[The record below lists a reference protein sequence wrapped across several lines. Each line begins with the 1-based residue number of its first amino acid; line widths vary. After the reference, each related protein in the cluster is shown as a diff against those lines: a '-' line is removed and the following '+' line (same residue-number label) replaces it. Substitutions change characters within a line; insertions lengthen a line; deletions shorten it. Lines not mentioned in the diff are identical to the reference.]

1 VSGTL
6 FVGSSSFTTS
16 TEDIQNEPNH
26 DSKNQNILIAQ
37 NAWYISSQFALIR
50 LKYKHTCHCRNILV
64 SKCAT
69 KMQGND
75 CQSNSTAKN
84 LLKNAITQPVIQEFG
99 YRFIAHQHISHNDIS
114 NAS

>member
-1 VSGTL
+1 
-6 FVGSSSFTTS
+6 
-16 TEDIQNEPNH
+16 
-26 DSKNQNILIAQ
+26 
-37 NAWYISSQFALIR
+37 
-50 LKYKHTCHCRNILV
+50 
-64 SKCAT
+64 
-69 KMQGND
+69 MQCND